1 MAVFST
7 SAIQMPDLNE
17 YGQTILKTA
26 AAQREKQE
34 KLLKEQKD
42 ARERKTSALGAEKLY
57 SSSAYKLESAAKEAA
72 QLVYDKFKD
81 SAINYEMTGSESD
94 KSKME
99 DYFNQL
105 NQVIGVGIGVA
116 SAVDQEYELARTKPS
131 SFTPESIKDIEGRY
145 NSRRA
150 TSFNVQ
156 ADAQG
161 NITAEYNG
169 QRVPISSHPYFNA
182 SSTPGV
188 NNLGLVPVDPSA
200 KYLDTNKLAAEY
212 VNNFA
217 NSEGV
222 RIDTGSG
229 LKYDKGKLIEK
240 SRASFDNKIAADP
253 DFLNAVI
260 MSHKFKG
267 RDISAEEKANAMNEY
282 ASDGELMKAAI
293 DEYWGM
299 KVKPEIERLTPAEA
313 VGAATGG
320 GGGGGR
326 MTQREEDDNNA
337 INDLISSS
345 IELGTGGARGIGF
358 RIYDDPIEIKENGVF
373 GGNTTGYVTSFRITP
388 NGDFLI
394 GKVDGSGGNA
404 KVVSILPKKS
414 GETDA
419 QYKERTE
426 GYNDA
431 LVALNKRFP
440 RQILPRLQRYVKEQ
454 AVAEEQA
461 ANAKGKSVPT
471 F

>member
-42 ARERKTSALGAEKLY
+42 ARERKTSAFGAEKLY
-57 SSSAYKLESAAKEAA
+57 SSSAYKLEPAAKEAA

-99 DYFNQL
+99 GYFNQL
-105 NQVIGVGIGVA
+105 NQVIGVGTGVA
-116 SAVDQEYELARTKPS
+116 SAVDKEYELARTKPS
-131 SFTPESIKDIEGRY
+131 SFTPESIKDIESRY

-156 ADAQG
+156 ADAGG

-169 QRVPISSHPYFNA
+169 QRVPLSSHPYFNT

-240 SRASFDNKIAADP
+240 SRASFDSKIASDP

-293 DEYWGM
+293 DEFWGM
-299 KVKPEIERLTPAEA
+299 KVKPEIERLTHAEA

-320 GGGGGR
+320 GGITKSER
-326 MTQREEDDNNA
+326 DDLAVATELAEET
-337 INDLISSS
+337 S
-345 IELGTGGARGIGF
+345 IVGSGGAKGVRFDLYDNPILIPSQNLLSGDAKGAITGF
-358 RIYDDPIEIKENGVF
+358 RITSDGHYLIQTEDSFGTKLLSNLPQKKGESKADYDAR
-373 GGNTTGYVTSFRITP
+373 TSGF
-388 NGDFLI
+388 NE
-394 GKVDGSGGNA
+394 A
-404 KVVSILPKKS
+404 
-414 GETDA
+414 A
-419 QYKERTE
+419 
-426 GYNDA
+426 A
-431 LVALNKRFP
+431 ALNKKYKK
-440 RQILPRLQRYVKEQ
+440 ILPILKDYSKQMLEST
-454 AVAEEQA
+454 
-461 ANAKGKSVPT
+461 GKSGRT
-471 F
+471 Y

>member
-42 ARERKTSALGAEKLY
+42 ARERKTSAFGAEKFY
-57 SSSAYKLESAAKEAA
+57 SSNAYKLEPAAKEAA

-99 DYFNQL
+99 EYFNQL
-105 NQVIGVGIGVA
+105 HQVIGVGIGVA
-116 SAVDQEYELARTKPS
+116 SVVDQEYELARTKPS

-169 QRVPISSHPYFNA
+169 QRVPLSSHPYFNT

-188 NNLGLVPVDPSA
+188 NNLGIVPVDPSA

-212 VNNFA
+212 VANFA

-240 SRASFDNKIAADP
+240 SRASFDNKIATDP
-253 DFLNAVI
+253 YFLNAVI
-260 MSHKFKG
+260 TSHKFKN
-267 RDISAEEKANAMNEY
+267 RAISAEEKANAMTEY

-293 DEYWGM
+293 DEFWGM
-299 KVKPEIERLTPAEA
+299 KVKPEIERRTPAEA
-313 VGAATGG
+313 VGASTGG
-320 GGGGGR
+320 GGGTTKSERDDIKDLNYLMKDALVGNIVGSGGAKGIAFKL
-326 MTQREEDDNNA
+326 DDASA
-337 INDLISSS
+337 IS
-345 IELGTGGARGIGF
+345 IPSEGVFSGTGKG
-358 RIYDDPIEIKENGVF
+358 RI
-373 GGNTTGYVTSFRITP
+373 TSFRITP
-388 NGDFLI
+388 KGDYVISIKDADGVSKTLSGFP
-394 GKVDGSGGNA
+394 GATKEGFNEAVD
-404 KVVSILPKKS
+404 
-414 GETDA
+414 
-419 QYKERTE
+419 
-426 GYNDA
+426 
-431 LVALNKRFP
+431 ALNKRYGG
-440 RQILPRLQRYVKEQ
+440 ILPILKDYSKR
-454 AVAEEQA
+454 AIEESQYSTGSMPSY
-461 ANAKGKSVPT
+461 KK
-471 F
+471 

>member
-42 ARERKTSALGAEKLY
+42 ARERKTSAFGAEKLY
-57 SSSAYKLESAAKEAA
+57 SSNAYKLEPAAKEAA

-99 DYFNQL
+99 EYFNQL
-105 NQVIGVGIGVA
+105 NQVIGVGTGVA
-116 SAVDQEYELARTKPS
+116 SVVDQEYELARTKPS

-169 QRVPISSHPYFNA
+169 QRVPLSSHPYFNT

-212 VNNFA
+212 VDNFA

-240 SRASFDNKIAADP
+240 SRASFDNKINTDP
-253 DFLNAVI
+253 DFLNAII

-320 GGGGGR
+320 GGGGS
-326 MTQREEDDNNA
+326 MTESERNNLA
-337 INDLISSS
+337 VAAELADGAS
-345 IELGTGGARGIGF
+345 IVGSGGAKGVRF
-358 RIYDDPIEIKENGVF
+358 DLYDDPILIPSQNLLSGDAKGAI
-373 GGNTTGYVTSFRITP
+373 TGFRITSD
-388 NGDFLI
+388 GHYLI
-394 GKVDGSGGNA
+394 QTQDSFGQKLLSN
-404 KVVSILPKKS
+404 LPPKKGESKADYDARTS
-414 GETDA
+414 GFNEA
-419 QYKERTE
+419 
-426 GYNDA
+426 A
-431 LVALNKRFP
+431 AALNKKYKK
-440 RQILPRLQRYVKEQ
+440 ILPILKDYSKQMLESTGRRGRTY
-454 AVAEEQA
+454 
-461 ANAKGKSVPT
+461 
-471 F
+471 

>member
-57 SSSAYKLESAAKEAA
+57 SSSAYKLEPAAKEAA

-99 DYFNQL
+99 EYFNQL

-156 ADAQG
+156 ADAGG

-169 QRVPISSHPYFNA
+169 QRVPLSSHPYFNT

-240 SRASFDNKIAADP
+240 SRASFDNKIATDP

-299 KVKPEIERLTPAEA
+299 KVKPEIERLTPAAA

-320 GGGGGR
+320 GGGGGTTKSER
-326 MTQREEDDNNA
+326 DDIKDLNYLMKDALVGNIVGSGGAKGIAFKLDDASA
-337 INDLISSS
+337 IS
-345 IELGTGGARGIGF
+345 IPSEGVFSGTGKG
-358 RIYDDPIEIKENGVF
+358 RI
-373 GGNTTGYVTSFRITP
+373 TSFRITP
-388 NGDFLI
+388 KGDYVIGIKDANGVSKTLSGFP
-394 GKVDGSGGNA
+394 GATKEGFNEAVD
-404 KVVSILPKKS
+404 
-414 GETDA
+414 
-419 QYKERTE
+419 
-426 GYNDA
+426 
-431 LVALNKRFP
+431 ALNKRYGG
-440 RQILPRLQRYVKEQ
+440 ILPILKDYSKR
-454 AVAEEQA
+454 AIEESQYSTGLRPSY
-461 ANAKGKSVPT
+461 KK
-471 F
+471 

>member
-57 SSSAYKLESAAKEAA
+57 SSSAYKLEPAAKEAA

-99 DYFNQL
+99 EYFNQL

-116 SAVDQEYELARTKPS
+116 SVVDQEYELARTKPS

-169 QRVPISSHPYFNA
+169 QRVPLSSHPYFNT

-188 NNLGLVPVDPSA
+188 NNLGIVPVDPSA

-212 VNNFA
+212 VDNFA

-240 SRASFDNKIAADP
+240 SRASFDNKIATDP
-253 DFLNAVI
+253 YFLNAVI
-260 MSHKFKG
+260 TSHKFKN
-267 RDISAEEKANAMNEY
+267 RAISAEEKANAMTEY

-293 DEYWGM
+293 DEFWEM
-299 KVKPEIERLTPAEA
+299 KVKPEIERRTPAEA
-313 VGAATGG
+313 VGAST

-337 INDLISSS
+337 INNLISSS
-345 IELGTGGARGIGF
+345 SVLGTGGAREVEF
-358 RIYDDPIEIKENGVF
+358 RIDDDPIPIGDDSIF
-373 GGNTTGYVTSFRITP
+373 RGDDAIYVASFRITP
-388 NGDFLI
+388 NGKLSI
-394 GKVDGSGGNA
+394 QTVNSSGGDS
-404 KVVSILPKKS
+404 KIVSS
-414 GETDA
+414 GV
-419 QYKERTE
+419 E

-440 RQILPRLQRYVKEQ
+440 RQILPTL
-454 AVAEEQA
+454 
-461 ANAKGKSVPT
+461 KSRSKQMLEST
-471 F
+471 GRRGRTY